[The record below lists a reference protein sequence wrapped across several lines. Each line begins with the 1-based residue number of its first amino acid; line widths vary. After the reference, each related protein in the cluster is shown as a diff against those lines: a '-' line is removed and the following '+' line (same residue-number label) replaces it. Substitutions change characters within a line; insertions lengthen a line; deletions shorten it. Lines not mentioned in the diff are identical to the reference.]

1 MRSSPK
7 HLNKTNFRGKIQIQR
22 PKRRS
27 NFIKN
32 TKISRIKGIRKLNLS
47 MINRIWHKRRPL
59 LSTTIP
65 KMTQTRKSE
74 ITMVPETILTRKSE
88 ITTALKLSEQFNQKL
103 MFLTDSNVPKS
114 MNLTVKSITTF

>member
-7 HLNKTNFRGKIQIQR
+7 HPNKTNFRGKIQIQR

-59 LSTTIP
+59 YSTTIP
-65 KMTQTRKSE
+65 KMTY
-74 ITMVPETILTRKSE
+74 TRKSE
-88 ITTALKLSEQFNQKL
+88 ITTVLELSPKFIQKL